1 MLAEE
6 VTEMED
12 YGYFIDIDKFT
23 ILSTSNTEKHNY
35 EIDKLYLY
43 EKDKSINNKGQLHNK
58 HGSRSLFYVNTICF
72 VSTSILF
79 LKLWFFP
86 SKN

>member
-12 YGYFIDIDKFT
+12 YGYFVDIDKFT
-23 ILSTSNTEKHNY
+23 ILSTSNIEKHNY

-43 EKDKSINNKGQLHNK
+43 EKDKPINDKGYIHNK
-58 HGSRSLFYVNTICF
+58 NGSRSSFYVNTICF
-72 VSTSILF
+72 VSVSILF
-79 LKLWFFP
+79 LKLWIFP